1 MAFSYSWSRVCSVE
15 SVRIISCPTS
25 ICSKV
30 NRFNH
35 WTILPSNVGV
45 SRVKCSSTV
54 IVSIV
59 CRDQTARYMTDAVLR
74 ERVLIDV
81 YLKNKHPIIQSFHT
95 FDILNNN
102 IFLCLVFVCLAV
114 GCCVYLSGWIA
125 HREESLLVNNDQS
138 FSELFK
144 SNYLQLSSCQDWWLA
159 VSSLDRLTDTRA
171 SDRAERD
178 RLPMLLWLRQWT
190 LMPPPI
196 SILQLEYLRFNRD
209 QTSRR
214 EEKKRRSHV

>member
-30 NRFNH
+30 NRFNR
-35 WTILPSNVGV
+35 WTILPSNAGV
-45 SRVKCSSTV
+45 SRAKCSSTV
-54 IVSIV
+54 IASIA
-59 CRDQTARYMTDAVLR
+59 CRDQTARYMTDAVLL

-81 YLKNKHPIIQSFHT
+81 YSSNKHPIIQSFHT

-125 HREESLLVNNDQS
+125 HQEESLLVNNDQ
-138 FSELFK
+138 K
-144 SNYLQLSSCQDWWLA
+144 LQ
-159 VSSLDRLTDTRA
+159 RT
-171 SDRAERD
+171 
-178 RLPMLLWLRQWT
+178 LR
-190 LMPPPI
+190 
-196 SILQLEYLRFNRD
+196 E
-209 QTSRR
+209 
-214 EEKKRRSHV
+214 